1 MQPVTRCWHGRKRWC
16 IQARRQSRH
25 AENRKIGKACARD
38 GVAMRRTSCPN
49 RALSASYA
57 VSICNRSN
65 ERHKKHRHVSTSR
78 AEDERSAVSVE
89 AFLPHLDAPLNI
101 QRQPGAAAR
110 DSTDGTKPL
119 ERIIPL
125 LAAELVVLRTRRR
138 QPTAHQSGT
147 VASELSREEASRPA
161 TEQSA
166 LSSTTHH

>member
-1 MQPVTRCWHGRKRWC
+1 MQLHWSFTPATAPKSGRLGSAWPCVVHPVPTEHCQHRMRFPFAIAAMSATRSTGMFPLREQKTSEARCRW
-16 IQARRQSRH
+16 R
-25 AENRKIGKACARD
+25 
-38 GVAMRRTSCPN
+38 
-49 RALSASYA
+49 L
-57 VSICNRSN
+57 
-65 ERHKKHRHVSTSR
+65 
-78 AEDERSAVSVE
+78 
-89 AFLPHLDAPLNI
+89 FLPHLDAPLNI